1 MVAGGAVTAQ
11 ELYRQMLSELITPAL
26 RQMGM
31 RGTRGSYRY
40 TAGDY
45 TGVMATQKSR
55 HSSKQKVDFTVNLVA
70 GYDPTMKGYWDSRL
84 DSLVPGRSS
93 WWTVETGHP
102 IGPVAED
109 LLTAFRGYGW
119 PALLAAL
126 DSPGYPPDPAP
137 RWARTFPRETGPVI
151 RRDVPPPWALSGGDQ
166 EIDGILRT
174 DIRDPDPAVRVTAA
188 EILLDRAPGDPRTQA
203 AFLTSLATD
212 TDARVRQ
219 LTAAGLTPWAT
230 DEKVRRELQ
239 AAAAEDEDLYVRWA
253 ARYAIKRSP
262 RHASAN
268 DICAQSWPTTRPA
281 TTDDDPAAAA
291 SSAPATRRRPRPES
305 GQASVLR
312 SNS

>member
-1 MVAGGAVTAQ
+1 VVAGGAVTAQ

-40 TAGDY
+40 TVGDY

-55 HSSKQKVDFTVNLVA
+55 YSSKQKVDFTVNLVA

-84 DSLVPGRSS
+84 DSLMPGRRTS

-102 IGPVAED
+102 TGPVAAD

-126 DSPGYPPDPAP
+126 DSPGYPPDPAA
-137 RWARTFPRETGPVI
+137 RRARTFPRETGPVI
-151 RRDVPPPWALSGGDQ
+151 RRDMPPPRALLGGDQ

-174 DIRDPDPAVRVTAA
+174 DIRDPDPAVRVAAA
-188 EILLDRAPGDPRTQA
+188 EILRDRAPGDPRAQA

-212 TDARVRQ
+212 PDARVRQ
-219 LTAAGLTPWAT
+219 LAAAGLTPWAAE
-230 DEKVRRELQ
+230 EKVRRELRV
-239 AAAAEDEDLYVRWA
+239 AAAEDEDLCVRWA
-253 ARYAIKRSP
+253 ARYAI
-262 RHASAN
+262 
-268 DICAQSWPTTRPA
+268 
-281 TTDDDPAAAA
+281 
-291 SSAPATRRRPRPES
+291 RRAPRPGPGIS
-305 GQASVLR
+305 PGQE
-312 SNS
+312 